1 MTADE
6 TCETHAWASVGVV
19 NREGSIGRVWKCER
33 CPAWSVEPFDPD
45 HETPWVDT
53 WLAER

>member
-45 HETPWVDT
+45 YETPWADT